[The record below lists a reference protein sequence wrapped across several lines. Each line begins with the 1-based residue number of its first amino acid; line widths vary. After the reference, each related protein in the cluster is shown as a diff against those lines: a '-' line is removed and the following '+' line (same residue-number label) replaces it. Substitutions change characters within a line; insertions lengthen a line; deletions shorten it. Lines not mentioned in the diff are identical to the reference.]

1 MPEPFLGEI
10 RSFAV
15 SRPPDGWAPCDGQLL
30 KITDYPPLF
39 SLLGTT
45 YGGDGHTTF
54 GLPDL
59 RGRIPVGRGHGPGLE
74 NYTLGQKGGEEQV
87 SLRPE
92 DLPPHTHAVE
102 ALDTFGSGEAPAG
115 HVIGLEGNYATY
127 GFDPSEPRLVDM
139 HPEAIGTSGGG
150 QGHYNM
156 QPYQVI
162 RYFIALEATV
172 PTASQK
178 EA

>member
-1 MPEPFLGEI
+1 MAEPFLGEI
-10 RSFAV
+10 RPFAINKT
-15 SRPPDGWAPCDGQLL
+15 PDGWAPCAGQLL
-30 KITDYPPLF
+30 KINDYPTLF
-39 SLLGTT
+39 GLLGTT
-45 YGGDGHTTF
+45 YGGDGQITF

-59 RGRIPVGRGHGPGLE
+59 AGRMPVGRGRGTGLE
-74 NYTLGQKGGEEQV
+74 NYTLGQKGGQEQV
-87 SLRPE
+87 SLQPE
-92 DLPPHTHAVE
+92 GLPPHKHAVE

-115 HVIGLEGNYATY
+115 HIIGLEGNYTTY

-162 RYFIALEATV
+162 RYFVALEGTFPA
-172 PTASQK
+172 ASQK